1 MNLVLVRIRRGKRSV
16 VPWLDVDFFQSCP
29 CSAIACLTG
38 VLGVIRAFNT
48 VCTVVASARSAAR
61 IVIILVAGDVA
72 RRIDCIIVE
81 AACAKKTRPGPLAR
95 RVSSTAGATDTT
107 SSSIREIARQAV
119 VTFS

>member
-48 VCTVVASARSAAR
+48 VCTVVASARGIAR
-61 IVIILVAGDVA
+61 IIIIAVD
-72 RRIDCIIVE
+72 
-81 AACAKKTRPGPLAR
+81 
-95 RVSSTAGATDTT
+95 
-107 SSSIREIARQAV
+107 IARLIGSIVV
-119 VTFS
+119 VTCVGQP

>member
-1 MNLVLVRIRRGKRSV
+1 MNLVLVRVRRGKRSV
-16 VPWLDVDFFQSCP
+16 VPWLDVDLFQSCP

-38 VLGVIRAFNT
+38 VLGLIRACNA
-48 VCTVVASARSAAR
+48 VCAVVASARSAAR
-61 IVIILVAGDVA
+61 IVILVAGDVA

-107 SSSIREIARQAV
+107 SSSKREIARQAV